1 MHHVSGR
8 GQLLRRAYAS
18 NVVRPILFSYV
29 GQMVS
34 RVPMPWPLFVGSVAL
49 LVLFPGFF
57 LYHYGAAQG
66 LYGLFLGG
74 MFGQAVLALIGP
86 LLFATITRVSRAP
99 RVIQSSGALL
109 FLALLTWS
117 LIWLGINYVVSPKH
131 PGHEELAAT
140 LVMWVALMCLGFL
153 LPLRSR
159 PFITLLRATWALMM
173 IVALASTDISQL
185 RFLATSAEDV
195 ASYSQMA
202 RSVFIVSAIV
212 VVTSQSIRVR
222 LPAALL
228 SVVVLFLI
236 GARSELYGFVAGYA
250 LVEFL
255 INRDSAFGRVM
266 LALSVIGGLSAI
278 AANLEMLQASRQLE
292 ILNLSESSSWIARDY
307 IQQQAWG
314 QILESPI
321 FGIYAGHFVFGEGNY
336 AHNAL
341 SAWVSLGL
349 PGFAIYLALCVISA
363 WVSTQA
369 LMRSPGNSYAQLATL
384 LSIPVLILVII
395 AKPVYW
401 ELPPLAWALA
411 IVAGSERYGRIQ
423 IVRATPVRN
432 TFAGHG

>member
-1 MHHVSGR
+1 M
-8 GQLLRRAYAS
+8 LRQGYAS
-18 NVVRPILFSYV
+18 SVVTPILFSYV
-29 GQMVS
+29 GRMVS
-34 RVPMPWPLFVGSVAL
+34 RVPTPWPLFVGGIAL
-49 LVLFPGFF
+49 MVLFPGFF

-66 LYGLFLGG
+66 FHDLFLGG

-86 LLFATITRVSRAP
+86 LLFATIARVSRTP

-117 LIWLGINYVVSPKH
+117 LFWLGINFVLAPQH

-140 LVMWVALMCLGFL
+140 LVLWVALICLGFL

-159 PFITLLRATWALMM
+159 RFIILLRATWALMI
-173 IVALASTDISQL
+173 IVALASTDVAQL
-185 RFLATSAEDV
+185 RFLATSADGV

-202 RSVFIVSAIV
+202 RSTFVVSAIM
-212 VVTSQSIRVR
+212 VVTLQSIRVR

-228 SVVVLFLI
+228 SVVALFLI

-255 INRDSAFGRVM
+255 INRDSAFGRAM
-266 LALSVIGGLSAI
+266 LALSVIGGLSAMV
-278 AANLEMLQASRQLE
+278 ANLEILQASRQLE

-321 FGIYAGHFVFGEGNY
+321 FGIYAGHWVFGEGNY

-349 PGFAIYLALCVISA
+349 PGFVTYLALCVSSA
-363 WVSTQA
+363 WVSTRA
-369 LMRSPGNSYAQLATL
+369 LMRNPGCPYAQLATL
-384 LSIPVLILVII
+384 LSIPILILVII
-395 AKPVYW
+395 AKPIYW

-411 IVAGSERYGRIQ
+411 IVAGSRRYGRIP
-423 IVRATPVRN
+423 IGRAAPARN
-432 TFAGHG
+432 AVAGHG

>member
-1 MHHVSGR
+1 MR
-8 GQLLRRAYAS
+8 
-18 NVVRPILFSYV
+18 
-29 GQMVS
+29 
-34 RVPMPWPLFVGSVAL
+34 WPLLVGGTAFM
-49 LVLFPGFF
+49 VLFPIFF
-57 LYHYGAAQG
+57 LYHYGAAQAM
-66 LYGLFLGG
+66 YGLFLGG
-74 MFGQAVLALIGP
+74 MFGQAVLVLIGP
-86 LLFATITRVSRAP
+86 LLFAAVAMISRNP
-99 RVIQSSGALL
+99 RIIQSSGALL
-109 FLALLTWS
+109 FSGLFAWS
-117 LIWLGINYVVSPKH
+117 LIWLGINYAISPEH
-131 PGHEELAAT
+131 PGHEELATT
-140 LVMWVALMCLGFL
+140 LVLWAALMCLGFL
-153 LPLRSR
+153 IPLRSR
-159 PFITLLRATWALMM
+159 PFIMLLRAVWASM
-173 IVALASTDISQL
+173 IVVAFASIDVAQL
-185 RFLATSAEDV
+185 RFLATSAEGV

-202 RSVFIVSAIV
+202 RSMFIVSAV
-212 VVTSQSIRVR
+212 MVATSPNIRIRV
-222 LPAALL
+222 PAAVL
-228 SVVVLFLI
+228 SVIALFLI

-255 INRDSAFGRVM
+255 INRDSAFGRAM
-266 LALSVIGGLSAI
+266 LALSVIGGLGAI
-278 AANLEMLQASRQLE
+278 AANLEILQASRQLE

-369 LMRSPGNSYAQLATL
+369 LMRSPKNSYAQLATL

-411 IVAGSERYGRIQ
+411 IVAGSQHQGRIQ
-423 IVRATPVRN
+423 IVRATPARN
-432 TFAGHG
+432 TFVGYG